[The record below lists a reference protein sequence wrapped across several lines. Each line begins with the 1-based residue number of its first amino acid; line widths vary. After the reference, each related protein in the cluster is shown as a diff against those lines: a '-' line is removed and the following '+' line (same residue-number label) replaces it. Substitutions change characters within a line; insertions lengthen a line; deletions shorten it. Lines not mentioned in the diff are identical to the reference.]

1 MEPKIMV
8 ATLAANYTDKID
20 LIQKSLEIYKLLT
33 GAHLTQRD
41 KDILTMC
48 FLYDI
53 NDDDFNEKVTK
64 ANIGIDSVENINVL
78 KHRMKL
84 KGFLTQDP
92 LKMSKKYLEPG
103 LQNLKNAVMS
113 NESITFNITYAKG

>member
-1 MEPKIMV
+1 MKPTALEISI
-8 ATLAANYTDKID
+8 ATPYSDKID

-33 GAHLTQRD
+33 GVHLTKRD

-53 NDDDFNEKVTK
+53 NDDDFNEKVTR
-64 ANIGIDSVENINVL
+64 ANIGIESVENINVL

-103 LQNLKNAVMS
+103 LQNLKNAIMK
-113 NESITFNITYAKG
+113 NENITFNLMYAKG